1 MFVIQSHTKQ
11 TTSCKRPDKNI
22 APFGAC
28 FFDFYKTFIYN
39 ILHNTNKG
47 EKMKAFISFLILSVL
62 VSGCATVNPYTG
74 QAQTSKAT
82 WGTAIGATTGA
93 ILGSRKS
100 GEAALVAGLA
110 GAAIGGGVGYYLDVQ
125 AAELRAELAATGVQ
139 VVESDDSI
147 RLIMPGNITF
157 KTDSS
162 DINASFYPVLNSVA
176 RVLKK
181 YKNSTVLVSGHTDST
196 GSAEYN
202 LTLSR
207 DRAQSVAAYL
217 QGQGVKSSRFEV
229 MGLGS
234 SNPIASNETDAGR
247 AQNRRVEIKI
257 IPNK

>member
-1 MFVIQSHTKQ
+1 
-11 TTSCKRPDKNI
+11 
-22 APFGAC
+22 
-28 FFDFYKTFIYN
+28 
-39 ILHNTNKG
+39 
-47 EKMKAFISFLILSVL
+47 MKKLVSLCAILSL
-62 VSGCATVNPYTG
+62 VSACTTVNPYTG
-74 QAQTSKAT
+74 QTQTAKST
-82 WGTAIGATTGA
+82 WGTAIGAATGA
-93 ILGSRKS
+93 LIGSTQSSK
-100 GEAALVAGLA
+100 GALIGGLA
-110 GAAIGGGVGYYLDVQ
+110 GAAVGGGVGYYLDAQ
-125 AAELRAELAATGVQ
+125 AAELRAELVSTGVQ
-139 VVESDDSI
+139 VIESDDNI

-157 KTDSS
+157 KTDSA

-207 DRAQSVAAYL
+207 ERAQSVAAYL